1 MPSENRNTGLDRERE
16 RPLQLKAGHT
26 VEAKRMD
33 KRMGSEVGLSTG
45 LGYKRQRFSAKQ
57 RERESRSRQHF
68 DLAACRQLLMLAYV
82 ALGGLARDTE
92 MEGS

>member
-1 MPSENRNTGLDRERE
+1 
-16 RPLQLKAGHT
+16 
-26 VEAKRMD
+26 MD
-33 KRMGSEVGLSTG
+33 KRMGSEVGLSAG

-82 ALGGLARDTE
+82 AWGG
-92 MEGS
+92 